1 MEKIYKVTTEND
13 CEGKTSRTLAYASGH
28 KDDIIAYYDDQKYY
42 DIRLEE
48 ITVTKITT
56 QIASEKLRLLARKR
70 ELEEELNSINSNEMR
85 NCCQI
90 ISQMI
95 EKIPTDKTEF
105 IKDLQWNY
113 EDASYKAPEET
124 LQWHRTQST
133 LIKHI
138 PKPSEDWE
146 FEVLS
151 IFTTQSV
158 DDIRRAVQNAL

>member
-1 MEKIYKVTTEND
+1 
-13 CEGKTSRTLAYASGH
+13 
-28 KDDIIAYYDDQKYY
+28 
-42 DIRLEE
+42 
-48 ITVTKITT
+48 
-56 QIASEKLRLLARKR
+56 
-70 ELEEELNSINSNEMR
+70 MR

-95 EKIPTDKTEF
+95 EKIPTDKTDF

-124 LQWHRTQST
+124 LQWYRTQST

-138 PKPSEDWE
+138 PKPGEDWE

-158 DDIRRAVQNAL
+158 DDIRIAVQYTP

>member
-1 MEKIYKVTTEND
+1 MDLEQHPTFIY
-13 CEGKTSRTLAYASGH
+13 
-28 KDDIIAYYDDQKYY
+28 
-42 DIRLEE
+42 
-48 ITVTKITT
+48 
-56 QIASEKLRLLARKR
+56 RLLYGVLYLSK
-70 ELEEELNSINSNEMR
+70 MR
-85 NCCQI
+85 NCCEI
-90 ISQMI
+90 IRQMI

-138 PKPSEDWE
+138 TKPSEDWE

-151 IFTTQSV
+151 IFSTIPV
-158 DDIRRAVQNAL
+158 DDIRMEVQNAI